1 MSKRAPCAFTKTDI
15 KRAVDAVESLGKRV
29 ERVDIYQDGRICR
42 ISVVV
47 TESGVGSGNANPWHD
62 AVAELE
68 ARR

>member
-1 MSKRAPCAFTKTDI
+1 MSKRPPCAFTKTDI
-15 KRAVDAVESLGKRV
+15 KRAVDAVESLGKRIM
-29 ERVDIYQDGRICR
+29 RVDIYQDGR